1 MPFWFFALISCS
13 CSFLLKCV
21 KCRHFPLG
29 NGNRLHHH
37 TVEKVFAEPK
47 LYHSW
52 QPLCMR
58 IVRKVCCVLHCS
70 MNKKI
75 HKTRKISDERQ
86 NIPLKYSIL
95 FATLIISWNILF
107 ASHSLSCIHNYI
119 VVYKTVIS
127 ILNSQF
133 RWNSWKFSHSSC
145 LLCDTFIL
153 RFNQNRVNITEISIM
168 FGLYL
173 GLNAICKI
181 YFRINLLLKSL
192 SFTNHCAENVRF
204 DNQ

>member
-95 FATLIISWNILF
+95 FATLIILWYVLFAFRTLHRIHNFFSCSTIVPKFCAFHSHASGSGPLLSVLNIL
-107 ASHSLSCIHNYI
+107 LSDFIRDLIN
-119 VVYKTVIS
+119 
-127 ILNSQF
+127 IL
-133 RWNSWKFSHSSC
+133 
-145 LLCDTFIL
+145 
-153 RFNQNRVNITEISIM
+153 
-168 FGLYL
+168 
-173 GLNAICKI
+173 
-181 YFRINLLLKSL
+181 
-192 SFTNHCAENVRF
+192 
-204 DNQ
+204 